1 LALELDLRSQHKAF
15 SYLKKETMTN
25 NNQQQEF
32 IYNKGYE
39 QSSLV
44 PSIFSFT
51 DLILLGGQVAER
63 RKDEIDAPTKLVK
76 RAFDVMFSL
85 AVILLGLPVYL
96 ALMAIT
102 KLTSEGP
109 VFYKQERIG
118 EDGKPFSIIKF
129 RSMRVDA
136 EKFGPQTTTDND
148 PRITKWGNFMRK
160 THLDEI
166 PQFFNVLKG
175 DMSIVGPRPE
185 RAHFI
190 EQIQAVAPSYRK
202 LQAVK
207 PGITSIGQVYY
218 GYAETVEEM
227 VERMKFDLTYL
238 KEVNIITDIRIIFE
252 TVRVMIQG
260 KGK

>member
-1 LALELDLRSQHKAF
+1 
-15 SYLKKETMTN
+15 MTN
-25 NNQQQEF
+25 NNQQQDI

-39 QSSLV
+39 QNSFV
-44 PSIFSFT
+44 PTLLSFT
-51 DLILLGGQVAER
+51 DLILLRGQEVTER
-63 RKDEIDAPTKLVK
+63 NKEQIDETTKLIK
-76 RAFDVMFSL
+76 RIFDIVFSL
-85 AVILLGLPVYL
+85 TVLIAGLPVYL
-96 ALMAIT
+96 LLMAIT

-109 VFYKQERIG
+109 VFYTQERMG
-118 EDGKPFSIIKF
+118 ENGKPFSIIKF

-160 THLDEI
+160 THLDEL

-185 RAHFI
+185 REHFI
-190 EQIQAVAPSYRK
+190 EQIEAKAPVYRK
-202 LQAVK
+202 LKAIK
-207 PGITSIGQVYY
+207 PGITSIGQIYY

-227 VERMKFDLTYL
+227 VERLEYDLEYIDD
-238 KEVNIITDIRIIFE
+238 VNIFTDICIIYE
-252 TVRVMIQG
+252 TVVEMIQR